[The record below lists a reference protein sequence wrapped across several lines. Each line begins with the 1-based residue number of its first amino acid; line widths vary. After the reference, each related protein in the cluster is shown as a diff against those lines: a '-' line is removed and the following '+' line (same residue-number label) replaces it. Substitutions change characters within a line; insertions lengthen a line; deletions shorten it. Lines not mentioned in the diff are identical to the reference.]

1 MNELVNADNLI
12 NLMKLNYDLENSNKV
27 EVTGI
32 DLEFL
37 EQIQDKN
44 KFLDNIENAIEI
56 LKDFKN
62 FYIDR
67 EIKIEDNTIKIKNL
81 DTNKELEFELEF

>member
-1 MNELVNADNLI
+1 MDAVILDRE
-12 NLMKLNYDLENSNKV
+12 KH
-27 EVTGI
+27 
-32 DLEFL
+32 
-37 EQIQDKN
+37 KN
-44 KFLDNIENAIEI
+44 FKFNENAIEI

>member
-12 NLMKLNYDLENSNKV
+12 NLMNLNYDLENSNKV

-32 DLEFL
+32 DLKFL
-37 EQIQDKN
+37 KQIQDKN
-44 KFLDNIENAIEI
+44 KFLGNIENAIEI

>member
-12 NLMKLNYDLENSNKV
+12 NLMNLNYDLENSNKV

>member
-12 NLMKLNYDLENSNKV
+12 NLMNLNYDLENSNKV

-67 EIKIEDNTIKIKNL
+67 EIKIEDNTIKIKDL

>member
-1 MNELVNADNLI
+1 MNELVNADNII
-12 NLMKLNYDLENSNKV
+12 NLMHLDYDLENGNRV
-27 EVTGI
+27 DFLMV

-44 KFLDNIENAIEI
+44 KFLSNIQNAIEI

>member
-1 MNELVNADNLI
+1 MN
-12 NLMKLNYDLENSNKV
+12 LNYDLENSNKV

-32 DLEFL
+32 DLKFL
-37 EQIQDKN
+37 KQIQDKN
-44 KFLDNIENAIEI
+44 KFLGNIENAIEI